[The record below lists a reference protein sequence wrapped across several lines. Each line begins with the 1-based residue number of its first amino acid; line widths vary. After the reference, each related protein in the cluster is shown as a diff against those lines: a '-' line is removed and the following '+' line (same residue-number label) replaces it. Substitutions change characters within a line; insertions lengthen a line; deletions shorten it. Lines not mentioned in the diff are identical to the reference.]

1 MDVRPRV
8 VHQFKFPAEISDRLR
23 DVSNEPGASM
33 TRIVVDAVTE
43 YLAKGAS
50 SFDDTRYFLRL
61 DRITRAQGRIEK
73 RLVYLVEALG
83 VFIQH
88 QLTMAA
94 HEPPFEA
101 ETAKLGRLRYEAFL
115 DLVGARV
122 ARLYVS
128 GSQDSLR
135 TGDGDRPR
143 SEQAE
148 NAAGA
153 DGAMAPSR
161 ERNPRD

>member
-8 VHQFKFPAEISDRLR
+8 VHQFKFPAELSDRLH
-23 DVSNEPGASM
+23 DVSKEPGASM

-50 SFDDTRYFLRL
+50 SFDDVRYFLRL
-61 DRITRAQGRIEK
+61 DRITRSQGRIEK
-73 RLVYLVEALG
+73 RLVFLVEALG

-88 QLTMAA
+88 QLTVAA

-122 ARLYVS
+122 ARLYTS

-135 TGDGDRPR
+135 TGRGDPPG
-143 SEQAE
+143 SEPAE
-148 NAAGA
+148 EAAGA
-153 DGAMAPSR
+153 NGAVTPPP
-161 ERNPRD
+161 EENHRD

>member
-8 VHQFKFPAEISDRLR
+8 VHQFKFPAELSDRLHDLSR
-23 DVSNEPGASM
+23 EPGASM

-43 YLAKGAS
+43 YLEKDAS
-50 SFDDTRYFLRL
+50 SFDGVRHFLRL
-61 DRITRAQGRIEK
+61 DRITRGQGRIEK
-73 RLVYLVEALG
+73 RLVFLVEALG

-94 HEPPFEA
+94 HEPPFEL

-115 DLVGARV
+115 DLVSARV
-122 ARLYVS
+122 ARLHTS

-135 TGDGDRPR
+135 TMDRDAPG
-143 SEQAE
+143 SEPAGQTAGT
-148 NAAGA
+148 NGAATPPPKKEP
-153 DGAMAPSR
+153 D
-161 ERNPRD
+161 D